1 VRRSF
6 FEPAQDN
13 AGGLAKRGGVSDY
26 ETTTEIVHA
35 AQQNMPPEVWDYV
48 TGGTETETSIRRNRE
63 AIESLAFRAR
73 VLRNVVQIDTS
84 ATLLGTRLRMP
95 LILAPVGG
103 LQTITPGGAA
113 SQVRGACTFGTLP
126 VISSVS
132 EPSYE
137 ETAAAAAGDK
147 WFQLYVRGDLDWIRT
162 VVDRVRSIGYRAL
175 VLTADVAVYSNRER
189 QKLHRFVPAGR
200 RNIGGGEDFQAALDW
215 DTLDRVREFAGMPLI
230 VKGIQAAEDAEL
242 AVAHGVDAVWVS
254 NHGGRQLD
262 HAVGSLDV
270 LPEVLETVRGRV
282 PVIVDGGFQRGTDII
297 KAIALG
303 ASAVAAGK
311 MHAWALGAGGE
322 PALLRM
328 LELLEYELRTSMGLL
343 GVTSLAQ
350 LNPSY
355 LRRADASIV
364 RGSFPHLDVLRAR
377 TEDAIRADAPPV
389 R

>member
-1 VRRSF
+1 MTPVRLPASVSTSRPESNRSTSVARQTCGALF

-132 EPSYE
+132 EPS
-137 ETAAAAAGDK
+137 
-147 WFQLYVRGDLDWIRT
+147 
-162 VVDRVRSIGYRAL
+162 
-175 VLTADVAVYSNRER
+175 
-189 QKLHRFVPAGR
+189 
-200 RNIGGGEDFQAALDW
+200 
-215 DTLDRVREFAGMPLI
+215 
-230 VKGIQAAEDAEL
+230 
-242 AVAHGVDAVWVS
+242 
-254 NHGGRQLD
+254 
-262 HAVGSLDV
+262 
-270 LPEVLETVRGRV
+270 
-282 PVIVDGGFQRGTDII
+282 
-297 KAIALG
+297 
-303 ASAVAAGK
+303 
-311 MHAWALGAGGE
+311 
-322 PALLRM
+322 
-328 LELLEYELRTSMGLL
+328 
-343 GVTSLAQ
+343 
-350 LNPSY
+350 
-355 LRRADASIV
+355 
-364 RGSFPHLDVLRAR
+364 
-377 TEDAIRADAPPV
+377 
-389 R
+389 

>member
-1 VRRSF
+1 MWRDRDDSPEF
-6 FEPAQDN
+6 GPKAN
-13 AGGLAKRGGVSDY
+13 RVSTY
-26 ETTTEIVHA
+26 ETSTEIVYA
-35 AQQNMPPEVWDYV
+35 AQANMPPEIWDYV
-48 TGGTETETSIRRNRE
+48 TGGTETETSLRRNRE

-73 VLRNVVQIDTS
+73 VLRNVVDVDTAAS
-84 ATLLGTRLRMP
+84 LLGTPLRIP

-103 LQTITPGGAA
+103 LQTITPNGAA
-113 SQVRGACTFGTLP
+113 AEVAGACRFGTLP
-126 VISSVS
+126 VVSSVS

-137 ETAAAAAGDK
+137 ETFAAGAGDK
-147 WFQLYVRGDLDWIRT
+147 WFQLYVRGDLDWVRD
-162 VVDRVRSIGYRAL
+162 VVKRVRELGYRAL
-175 VLTADVAVYSNRER
+175 VLTVDVAVYSNRER
-189 QKLHRFVPAGR
+189 QKLHRYTPAGR
-200 RNIGGGEDFQAALDW
+200 RNVGGGESFQAALDW
-215 DTLDRVREFAGMPLI
+215 ETLDRIREFAGLPLV

-297 KAIALG
+297 KAMALG
-303 ASAVAAGK
+303 ATAVAAGK
-311 MHAWALGAGGE
+311 LYAWALGAGGE
-322 PALLRM
+322 EALVRM
-328 LELLEYELRTSMGLL
+328 LELVEYELRTSMGLL

-364 RGSFPHLDVLRAR
+364 RGAFPHLDLLAR
-377 TEDAIRADAPPV
+377 TEEAIRSEAPPAG
-389 R
+389 